1 MALFRRAMT
10 PLPTFAGITTFAD
23 IEDAAGRLEGMA
35 VKTPLLRCDALDEA
49 AGGRVF
55 VKAECLQRTGS
66 FKFRGAYNRISRL
79 SSQERRSGVVA
90 FSSGNHAQGVASAA
104 KIVGCPAVIV
114 MPADAPAMK
123 IEATRGYGAEVV
135 LYDRFGQSREAIAAD
150 IVAERGAIL
159 VPPFDDPLIIAGQ
172 GTVGLEAASQLTV
185 LNPDLTA
192 DVVACPA
199 SGGGLMAG
207 VALAFERLSAT
218 TRAICVEPEG
228 FDDYALSLKAGARV
242 GAAPGAQPSLCD
254 ALMSPM
260 PGKLTFAL
268 NAPRVSKG
276 VAVSDGDAV
285 AAMAFAF
292 RHLKLVLEPGGAVAL
307 AAALTHKLHL
317 NGGVAV
323 IVASG
328 GNVDAR
334 VFAQAIA

>member
-1 MALFRRAMT
+1 
-10 PLPTFAGITTFAD
+10 
-23 IEDAAGRLEGMA
+23 MA

-79 SSQERRSGVVA
+79 TPEERRAGVVA
-90 FSSGNHAQGVASAA
+90 FSSGNHAQGVAAAA

-135 LYDRFGQSREAIAAD
+135 LYDRFGQSREAIAAS
-150 IVAERGAIL
+150 IRAERGAIL

-172 GTVGLEAASQLTV
+172 GTVGLEAATQFAAVSPTQS
-185 LNPDLTA
+185 A

-207 VALAFERLSAT
+207 VALAFERLSPSS
-218 TRAICVEPEG
+218 RAICVEPEG
-228 FDDYALSLKAGARV
+228 FDDHALSLRAGARV
-242 GAAPGAQPSLCD
+242 GAAPSARPSLCD
-254 ALMSPM
+254 ALMSPK
-260 PGKLTFAL
+260 PGELTFAL
-268 NAPRVSKG
+268 NAPRLSTG
-276 VAVSDGDAV
+276 VAVSDGEALS
-285 AAMAFAF
+285 AIAFAF

-307 AAALTHKLHL
+307 AAALTHRLGL
-317 NGGVAV
+317 DGGVAV
-323 IVASG
+323 VVASG
-328 GNVDAR
+328 GNVDAS